1 MISGMWRAWA
11 AFFRTWVILWRD
23 SCIHIGSPG
32 LKPRALALETRP
44 LRLRSGQALKGRSST
59 VPPAAAARA
68 VVALGSAALT
78 SPMLAW
84 AILAAVM

>member
-1 MISGMWRAWA
+1 
-11 AFFRTWVILWRD
+11 
-23 SCIHIGSPG
+23 
-32 LKPRALALETRP
+32 
-44 LRLRSGQALKGRSST
+44 

-78 SPMLAW
+78 SPMLAR